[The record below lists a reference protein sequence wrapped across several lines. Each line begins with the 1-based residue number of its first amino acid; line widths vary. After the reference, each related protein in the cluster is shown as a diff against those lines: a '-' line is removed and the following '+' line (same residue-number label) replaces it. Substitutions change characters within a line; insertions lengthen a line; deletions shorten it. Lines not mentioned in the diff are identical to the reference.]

1 MDFSDDISPIFDPR
15 PKIPKELAFS
25 ILKTSL
31 SSLLF
36 AFEQFFSKKLGLYWD
51 QWKINTIESSK
62 SEQILIQSHIS
73 LVELK
78 VNQIK
83 GFFEHILK
91 TAKQKI
97 FLRILF
103 AAKISD
109 ALTHYKTEENFI
121 NIKTLEFEKLS
132 QQEQKKNLYLEELT
146 QKFNKLKVNEEENQ
160 KILNLLKKNNEDSR
174 IYQENLIKE
183 NRILKEI
190 ESVKNEN
197 SELQDKL
204 VNYEINVNNFIHEIE
219 ILQRRAETP
228 KFSPA
233 KARLF

>member
-1 MDFSDDISPIFDPR
+1 M
-15 PKIPKELAFS
+15 
-25 ILKTSL
+25 
-31 SSLLF
+31 
-36 AFEQFFSKKLGLYWD
+36 
-51 QWKINTIESSK
+51 
-62 SEQILIQSHIS
+62 
-73 LVELK
+73 
-78 VNQIK
+78 
-83 GFFEHILK
+83 
-91 TAKQKI
+91 
-97 FLRILF
+97 
-103 AAKISD
+103 
-109 ALTHYKTEENFI
+109 
-121 NIKTLEFEKLS
+121 
-132 QQEQKKNLYLEELT
+132 EELT
-146 QKFNKLKVNEEENQ
+146 QKFNKLKENEEENQ
-160 KILNLLKKNNEDSR
+160 KILNLLKKNNENSR

>member
-1 MDFSDDISPIFDPR
+1 M
-15 PKIPKELAFS
+15 
-25 ILKTSL
+25 
-31 SSLLF
+31 
-36 AFEQFFSKKLGLYWD
+36 
-51 QWKINTIESSK
+51 
-62 SEQILIQSHIS
+62 
-73 LVELK
+73 
-78 VNQIK
+78 
-83 GFFEHILK
+83 
-91 TAKQKI
+91 
-97 FLRILF
+97 
-103 AAKISD
+103 
-109 ALTHYKTEENFI
+109 
-121 NIKTLEFEKLS
+121 
-132 QQEQKKNLYLEELT
+132 EELT
-146 QKFNKLKVNEEENQ
+146 QKFNKLKENEEENQ

>member
-1 MDFSDDISPIFDPR
+1 M
-15 PKIPKELAFS
+15 
-25 ILKTSL
+25 
-31 SSLLF
+31 
-36 AFEQFFSKKLGLYWD
+36 
-51 QWKINTIESSK
+51 
-62 SEQILIQSHIS
+62 
-73 LVELK
+73 
-78 VNQIK
+78 
-83 GFFEHILK
+83 
-91 TAKQKI
+91 
-97 FLRILF
+97 
-103 AAKISD
+103 
-109 ALTHYKTEENFI
+109 
-121 NIKTLEFEKLS
+121 
-132 QQEQKKNLYLEELT
+132 EELT

>member
-1 MDFSDDISPIFDPR
+1 M
-15 PKIPKELAFS
+15 
-25 ILKTSL
+25 
-31 SSLLF
+31 
-36 AFEQFFSKKLGLYWD
+36 
-51 QWKINTIESSK
+51 
-62 SEQILIQSHIS
+62 
-73 LVELK
+73 
-78 VNQIK
+78 
-83 GFFEHILK
+83 
-91 TAKQKI
+91 
-97 FLRILF
+97 
-103 AAKISD
+103 
-109 ALTHYKTEENFI
+109 
-121 NIKTLEFEKLS
+121 
-132 QQEQKKNLYLEELT
+132 EELT

-160 KILNLLKKNNEDSR
+160 KILNLLKKNNENSR